1 MRREAKHRQDIYQK
15 TPLIPTPPTKYEYYQ
30 YLGKQPLRIFSV
42 VLFFLSLGSIYGIWA
57 VFTKSYF
64 WYAGLLMLVVMVPW
78 SIYIVV
84 LATFRPRITWES
96 HRQVIRAGK
105 HMLRSSVDVFLPV
118 CGEDL
123 EIIRNTLHHVYRMT
137 WDGPLNV
144 YVLDDGDSWQVS
156 LLAREFGANYLV
168 RDDRPL
174 FKKSGNMNNGMRHS
188 SGQFI
193 VVFDADF
200 APAPDFL
207 LETIPYF
214 LYRNVGI
221 VQTSQYFDVRR
232 SETRN
237 WIQQLSGSIQDM
249 FFCWAQPARNTAD
262 SAMCVGTN
270 VVYRRAAL
278 EASGGFPEVEGGE
291 DVVTG
296 LEVYSEGYRTIY
308 LPLNLAKGVC
318 PDTFGTAINQ
328 QYRWARSSLQMF
340 VGDNPYRRALK
351 RAPLSLRQKIVY
363 WSGALYYAQSVL
375 VLLLAVLP
383 SMAMLWNFP
392 WMVGPG
398 NYLPIAPAMLGM
410 FALPMIIRGW
420 RPTILRLVL
429 VYSVAHTIAVVD
441 VLRGTMAAWTPS
453 GNRVKSNTLARRAGI
468 LLRTW
473 VVVTQLL
480 SWIPI
485 AIDLPTYGWPAYW
498 PAVVLSA
505 FQTIVLF
512 PLLLPGYGIKA
523 QFTLIPYLFRRN
535 LWYRRARKH
544 YKYSRLSPRH

>member
-1 MRREAKHRQDIYQK
+1 MSSRHRNDSYQK
-15 TPLIPTPPTKYEYYQ
+15 RPLIPVPPTKYEYYQ

-57 VFTKSYF
+57 VFSKSYF
-64 WYAGLLMLVVMVPW
+64 WYPCLAMLIIMVPW

-96 HRQVIRAGK
+96 HHQVVTAGK

-118 CGEDL
+118 CGEDI
-123 EIIRNTLHHVYRMT
+123 EVIRNTLLHVCRMT
-137 WDGPLNV
+137 WYGRLDI
-144 YVLDDGDSWQVS
+144 YILDDGDSRQVES
-156 LLAREFGANYLV
+156 LAHEFGVNYLV
-168 RDDRPL
+168 RNDRPL
-174 FKKSGNMNNGMRHS
+174 YKKSGNMNNGLRHS
-188 SGQFI
+188 SGEFI

-207 LETIPYF
+207 LETMPYF
-214 LYRNVGI
+214 LYGNIGI
-221 VQTSQYFDVRR
+221 VQTAQYFDVRL

-270 VVYRRAAL
+270 VVYRRTAL
-278 EASGGFPEVEGGE
+278 EATGGFPKVEGGE

-296 LEVYSEGYRTIY
+296 LEFYAEGYRTIY

-351 RAPLSLRQKIVY
+351 NAPLKLRQKVVY

-375 VLLLAVLP
+375 VLLLALLP

-420 RPTILRLVL
+420 RPTTLRLII
-429 VYSVAHTIAVVD
+429 VYSVAHTMAVFD
-441 VLRGTMAAWTPS
+441 VMRGVTAAWSPS
-453 GNRVKSNTLARRAGI
+453 GNRVKSNVLARRAGI
-468 LLRTW
+468 LLRSW
-473 VVVTQLL
+473 VVVGQLFT
-480 SWIPI
+480 WIAI

-498 PAVVLSA
+498 PAVALAV
-505 FQTIVLF
+505 FQTVILF
-512 PLLLPGYGIKA
+512 PLLLPGYGTKA
-523 QFTLIPYLFRRN
+523 QFTLIPYLLRRN
-535 LWYRRARKH
+535 LWHRRVRKH
-544 YKYSRLSPRH
+544 YQHSRSLQP